1 MHDDSHGPGTDL
13 TAVDRKLDTFHHNYQ
28 NQLADQEASMAR
40 ITKYASQLSDG
51 KYKYKSEWRA
61 CNRVYGS
68 NCSYCHSDFC

>member
-51 KYKYKSEWRA
+51 K
-61 CNRVYGS
+61 
-68 NCSYCHSDFC
+68 